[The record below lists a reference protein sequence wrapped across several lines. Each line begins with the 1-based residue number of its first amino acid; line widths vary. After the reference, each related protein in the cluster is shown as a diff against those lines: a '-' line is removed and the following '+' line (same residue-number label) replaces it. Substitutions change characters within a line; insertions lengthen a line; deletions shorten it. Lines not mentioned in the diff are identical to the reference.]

1 MYTTIAKVKARLG
14 TYEAMITGEMQD
26 TEINGFISETDKM
39 IDGYIAAA
47 VRLPFANTPDLISAI
62 STHIT
67 VRNLWAQTQA
77 RSVPDHVRYDY
88 ENSIKLLEQIARGS
102 LKLSADDPASD
113 TFNDLKYSAAKRV
126 FRPAL

>member
-1 MYTTIAKVKARLG
+1 MYCTQANVEARLG
-14 TYEAMITGEMQD
+14 QFAELILSGLEDKDVLAFITEADDI
-26 TEINGFISETDKM
+26 

-47 VRLPFANTPDLISAI
+47 VPLPFTSTPKLIAAI
-62 STHIT
+62 ATDIA

-88 ENSIKLLEQIARGS
+88 ENAIKLLEQIAKGI
-102 LKLSADDPASD
+102 LKLEAQDHSADDFTD
-113 TFNDLKYSAAKRV
+113 MKYSAAKRV